1 MKRLKALFHPIFV
14 FVVVQVAWIGLM
26 AVWIYWY
33 FKNSQNLAEFAK
45 KLPPELLESDFN
57 WVVLLEGGVLMLM
70 ILAGVYVIF
79 VYWNK
84 QSRLYQLQ
92 SNFVSSVSHE
102 LKSPLASIRLY
113 LETLKYQKV
122 SSEEAQDFVEI
133 MLSDTERLSDL
144 IDNILESSKSDPKS
158 MQLQFTLVDI
168 VLFLQETID
177 HHKKLFEDKWVVIG
191 VASSLPNV
199 GDSKPFDLLGI
210 PLLIVR
216 NKKNKIKVFHNIC
229 SHRGSKLVTGA
240 SKKKNFIRCPYHSW
254 SYNLDGDLIATP
266 HIGGMNKHESPGFK
280 KSNSNLK
287 EVKSSVWLDLIMI
300 NINNNEMSFEKYI
313 KPLNDRW
320 SKFWPTED
328 RKLIRHSND
337 FGYFKLEAKC
347 NWKFAI
353 ENYCESYHLPWVHPS
368 LNAYSKIEDHL
379 IMLVEITIQ
388 TIAIYALTGIFA
400 GLMGGML
407 GLGGGI
413 IIVPVLHYIFT
424 QQGFA
429 SSVVM
434 HQAVTTSLATII
446 ITSLFATYTHHQKKA
461 V

>member
-1 MKRLKALFHPIFV
+1 MSE
-14 FVVVQVAWIGLM
+14 
-26 AVWIYWY
+26 IY
-33 FKNSQNLAEFAK
+33 KIIEKK
-45 KLPPELLESDFN
+45 KLD
-57 WVVLLEGGVLMLM
+57 VVNNTIE
-70 ILAGVYVIF
+70 
-79 VYWNK
+79 K
-84 QSRLYQLQ
+84 
-92 SNFVSSVSHE
+92 SHGLPNE
-102 LKSPLASIRLY
+102 CY
-113 LETLKYQKV
+113 T
-122 SSEEAQDFVEI
+122 SEAYTKI
-133 MLSDTERLSDL
+133 ER
-144 IDNILESSKSDPKS
+144 
-158 MQLQFTLVDI
+158 
-168 VLFLQETID
+168 
-177 HHKKLFEDKWVVIG
+177 KKLFEDKWVVIG

-229 SHRGSKLVTGA
+229 SHRGSKLVTEA
-240 SKKKNFIRCPYHSW
+240 SNNKNVIRCPYHSW

-320 SKFWPTED
+320 SKFWPTKD

-368 LNAYSKIEDHL
+368 LNAYSKIEDHYH
-379 IMLVEITIQ
+379 IQ
-388 TIAIYALTGIFA
+388 GLPNRFA
-400 GLMGGML
+400 GQGTVVYNPRLKGKKKLPYFPNWPKNKKNIAEYVALFPNVML
-407 GLGGGI
+407 GIHKDHYYAYWLEPINHENTIEHMELYYVGEEAANSNKFKSLRKQNHELWESVQREDVDIIQRMQIGRNSPVYNGGNFSPI
-413 IIVPVLHYIFT
+413 MDN
-424 QQGFA
+424 
-429 SSVVM
+429 S
-434 HQAVTTSLATII
+434 
-446 ITSLFATYTHHQKKA
+446 THHFHKW
-461 V
+461 VVTNLI